1 MNINLNCG
9 TIEFYVTIYQKD
21 KMVQMIFLFIL
32 GVMFRLFQPLPSH
45 GLLYYTYAYN
55 PDDL

>member
-32 GVMFRLFQPLPSH
+32 GVMFRLFQPLRSR

-55 PDDL
+55 RDDL